1 MADDEFT
8 IPNGWTYQPFQ
19 TKPLTLGVD
28 YSGLIGPQTSAPEG
42 GTLGVDYS
50 GLTPPTLTQI
60 SGAGPALGSV
70 PTYQPGAMGPGVD
83 WGKIASTAITAG
95 ATIAGQVIQANTA
108 QGLAQL
114 QATLVAQQQQ
124 TQLLLQQGQAAQAS
138 AQQAAAQATQIRLA
152 QIQAGS
158 DRAAQAS
165 AAQVARTQQ
174 LLADKQATQQT
185 IAGVATSV
193 LGGGGGYK
201 APYAAQNAQAL
212 GIPAPQM
219 PTAPSPTPA
228 APTSSAWKWAL
239 GGLALAAVTAGGYK
253 LATR

>member
-1 MADDEFT
+1 MADEEFT
-8 IPNGWTYQPFQ
+8 IPAGWTYQPFQ

-28 YSGLIGPQTSAPEG
+28 YSGLTGPQTSAPADPF
-42 GTLGVDYS
+42 GVVSQIDA
-50 GLTPPTLTQI
+50 TPPALTQI

-70 PTYQPGAMGPGVD
+70 PTYQAGVAAGVD
-83 WGKIASTAITAG
+83 WGKIATTAITAG

-108 QGLAQL
+108 QNLAQL

-124 TQLLLQQGQAAQAS
+124 TQLLLQQGQQAAAT
-138 AQQAAAQATQIRLA
+138 AQQAAAQATQVRLA

-174 LLADKQATQQT
+174 LLADRQQTQQT

-193 LGGGGGYK
+193 LGGGGYK
-201 APYAAQNAQAL
+201 PPYAAQNAQAL
-212 GIPAPQM
+212 GMSAPALPAD
-219 PTAPSPTPA
+219 PGPRPA
-228 APTSSAWKWAL
+228 ASTSSAWKWAL
-239 GGLALAAVTAGGYK
+239 GGLAVAAVAGGGYV
-253 LATR
+253 LAKW